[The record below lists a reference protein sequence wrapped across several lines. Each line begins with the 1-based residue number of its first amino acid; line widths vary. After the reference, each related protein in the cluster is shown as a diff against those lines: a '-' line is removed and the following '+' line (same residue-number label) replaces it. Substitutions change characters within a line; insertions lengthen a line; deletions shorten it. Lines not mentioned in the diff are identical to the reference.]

1 MIVRNP
7 RYVIRKA
14 PLLYSVCAAV
24 LFVLMTA
31 GVAAAQSSTSGEYR
45 SYPLKH
51 KRVADVEQMLTE
63 LLDDL
68 NVRTHLV
75 ADPQNNQIL
84 LRGPQSAQDIARQLI
99 DSVDRAPVAGRGNA
113 KPLVQA
119 YPIEPAALEDAADSL
134 RQRFRDNPD
143 VRVAIDTSSAQ
154 LLVVAPQEIH
164 DWITSRLN
172 DPAPPMTAEIVE
184 RTVPRRQTPQA
195 RSRHEAEPSDE
206 PREMYISLLNS
217 QSSEVL
223 PMLRQLF
230 GKRMQP
236 IRVQQAD
243 EPTYALTDVAGQDV
257 EVTIDRR
264 RNQVVAYGPESA
276 VVQVAR
282 LVRALDTRETTEGHR
297 IRILALRRSSP
308 DKIEEALRAYRGQQV
323 KPRAPKPNRNKAG
336 DHGTHLIYDSQ
347 VRPANFAFQESDAP
361 AGGETDAQPDAQPAD
376 VEEELDRQRERLREL
391 GTDVEV
397 ETLPDLDVIILR
409 GRDRD
414 VEEMT
419 RIINEIERLSAEA
432 EPEIYVAHLK
442 HIDSQQLSLLIT
454 GVLEDLVGGRQ
465 GRVTQTPLLKP
476 NALLLI
482 GWGEAL
488 EVLKELIVALDR
500 PVNPNSQLR
509 VFRLKHAPAAT
520 AQQTVQ
526 QFFANRPGLA
536 ASVRVTADPRTNS
549 LLVQAAPRDMKEVE
563 LLIKRIDVAQSAA
576 VQQAKIFSL
585 KNSLADDVAQIL
597 TQAISGT
604 GGGGGQ
610 ASAVLELLAIDTDG
624 EKLLK
629 SGLLDNVQITPDPRK
644 NTLVVSAP
652 PESMELLGELIRQ
665 LDETPVDTAQ
675 IKVFRIINSDAGD
688 LVQMLRSL
696 LPTQTGANFDPQLPV
711 AEGEASSLAPLRFA
725 IDTRTNSIIATG
737 SASDLRIIEALLL
750 RLDEREVKLRENV
763 VYRLK
768 NVSAVDV
775 ARAIGDFLRSERQ
788 IQLAS
793 PGGLSAFQQIERE
806 VVVVPEPVGN
816 NLIVSATPRFF
827 EEIKRIVE
835 KLDEQPPKVMI
846 QVLIAEV
853 GLNDT
858 DEFGVELGLQDSLLF
873 DRSVLSNLADS
884 QTLTRTAQQST
895 DQGIITA
902 TEQEVIGA
910 TFEPGYNFNQADL
923 GNSGS
928 ARSLATAANL
938 AGQALSNFA
947 VGRTN
952 SQLGYGGLVLSA
964 GSDSVNILLRALHEN
979 RRLEVLSRPQ
989 VTTLDNQPAF
999 IQVGQRVPRI
1009 TGSTVGLTGTVNS
1022 VELEN
1027 VGLILGVTPRISPEG
1042 MVVMEI
1048 DSEKSEVGNDADGIP
1063 VLVSTDGTIV
1073 RSPRI
1078 NVITAQTTVSAADG
1092 ETIILGGLIT
1102 KRDEEIRR
1110 RVPWLSDLPLLGQFF
1125 QYDLNAERRTELL
1138 IILTPHVIRNQKDM
1152 ERAKMEEYARM
1163 SWCATD
1169 VCELHN
1175 HDPLLCGDSGCP
1187 IYNDSVPV
1195 IYPDS
1200 DPRGEMPANTAPP
1213 LVPQPEP
1220 EGDVI
1225 YPDDNPQG
1233 RTDSR
1238 RAIPSSWDDVDPLYP
1253 DNAALA
1259 NPPSSLNVR
1268 LRRTSRESQR
1278 DARTGIPKVL
1288 YSPGDPNTP
1297 IVPDQMSRQ
1306 RR

>member
-1 MIVRNP
+1 VIVLQR
-7 RYVIRKA
+7 RDALWK
-14 PLLYSVCAAV
+14 LLPMKCALTAV
-24 LFVLMTA
+24 LLTLCCS
-31 GVAAAQSSTSGEYR
+31 GIAAAQSSSAAEYQI
-45 SYPLKH
+45 YPLRH
-51 KRVADVEQMLTE
+51 KSAAEVEKMLVE
-63 LLDDL
+63 LLDNLDDT
-68 NVRTHLV
+68 THLI
-75 ADPQNNQIL
+75 ADRQNNQIL
-84 LRGPQSAQDIARQLI
+84 LRGPKNAQQIAQQLI
-99 DSVDRAPVAGRGNA
+99 KSVDRKSKSNTVPVET
-113 KPLVQA
+113 KPVVQS
-119 YPIEPAALEDAADSL
+119 YPIEPAGLQEAADSL
-134 RQRFRDNPD
+134 RKRFQENRN
-143 VRVAIDTSSAQ
+143 VRVAIDVDASR
-154 LLVVAPQEIH
+154 LLVVAPQQIH
-164 DWITSRLN
+164 DWISARLN
-172 DPAPPMTAEIVE
+172 EPAPPMKTQDVE
-184 RTVPRRQTPQA
+184 RTITLKGGPKQPMSLEQPPTDQ
-195 RSRHEAEPSDE
+195 
-206 PREMYISLLNS
+206 PRELFVSLINS
-217 QSSEVL
+217 QAADIL

-236 IRVQQAD
+236 IRVNESPEQS
-243 EPTYALTDVAGQDV
+243 YVLTQIAGHDV
-257 EVTIDRR
+257 EITIDRR
-264 RNQVVAYGPESA
+264 RNQFLVYGQEQAVA
-276 VVQVAR
+276 QVAR
-282 LVRALDTRETTEGHR
+282 LVRALDSRETTEGRR
-297 IRILALRRSSP
+297 IRILALRRSNP
-308 DKIEEALRAYRGQQV
+308 DKVEEAVRAYRGEKNKL
-323 KPRAPKPNRNKAG
+323 KPQKTNRKKTG
-336 DHGTHLIYDSQ
+336 DKGTHLITDAQ
-347 VRPANFAFQESDAP
+347 VRPANFAFQETDAGSDAAP
-361 AGGETDAQPDAQPAD
+361 VLDPDGPTDALDT
-376 VEEELDRQRERLREL
+376 ELDRQRERLREL

-432 EPEIYVAHLK
+432 EPEIEVVRLK
-442 HIDSQQLSLLIT
+442 HVDSQQLSTLIT
-454 GVLEDLVGGRQ
+454 GVLPDLIGGRQ
-465 GRVTQTPLLKP
+465 GRVEQIPLITP

-488 EVLKELIVALDR
+488 EVLKELIASLDS
-500 PVNPNSQLR
+500 PVDPNSQLR
-509 VFRLKHAPAAT
+509 VFRLKHAPAAQ

-526 QFFANRPGLA
+526 QYFTNRPGLA
-536 ASVRVTADPRTNS
+536 ASVRVTADPRTNA
-549 LLVQAAPRDMKEVE
+549 LLIQAAPRDMREVA
-563 LLIKRIDVAQSAA
+563 LLISRIDVAESSS
-576 VQQAKIFSL
+576 VHQARIFSL
-585 KNSLADDVAQIL
+585 KNSLAADVAQVL
-597 TQAISGT
+597 TQAISGAA
-604 GGGGGQ
+604 GGGGQ
-610 ASAVLELLAIDTDG
+610 ASSVLELLAIDTAG
-624 EKLLK
+624 KQVLK

-675 IKVFRIINSDAGD
+675 IKVFRIINSDAAD

-696 LPTQTGANFDPQLPV
+696 LPTQTGAGAGPQLPG
-711 AEGEASSLAPLRFA
+711 AEGETSLAPLRFA

-737 SASDLRIIEALLL
+737 SAGHLRIIEALLL
-750 RLDEREVKLRENV
+750 RLDEREVKLRQNV

-827 EEIKRIVE
+827 EEIKTIVE
-835 KLDEQPPKVMI
+835 KLDAQPPKVMI

-873 DRSVLSNLADS
+873 DRSLLSNLTDS

-910 TFEPGYNFNQADL
+910 TFEPGFDFNQADI

-928 ARSLATAANL
+928 ARSLATAATV

-989 VTTLDNQPAF
+989 VTTLDNQPAY

-1022 VELEN
+1022 VALEN

-1048 DSEKSEVGNDADGIP
+1048 DSEKSDVGSDADGIP

-1073 RSPRI
+1073 KSPRI

-1102 KRDEEIRR
+1102 KRTEEIRR
-1110 RVPWLSDLPLLGQFF
+1110 RVPYLSELPLLGQLFS
-1125 QYDLNAERRTELL
+1125 YDFNSERRTELL
-1138 IILTPHVIRNQKDM
+1138 IILTPHVIRDQKDM
-1152 ERAKMEEYARM
+1152 ERVKMEEYARM

-1169 VCELHN
+1169 VCELQN
-1175 HDPLLCGDSGCP
+1175 HDPLLCGEAGCP
-1187 IYNDSVPV
+1187 MYNDAIPV

-1200 DPRGEMPANTAPP
+1200 DPRGEGTNPTQPA
-1213 LVPQPEP
+1213 LVPQPQE
-1220 EGDVI
+1220 DVI
-1225 YPDDNPQG
+1225 YPNSNPQ
-1233 RTDSR
+1233 SR
-1238 RAIPSSWDDVDPLYP
+1238 IDRRSAVQSSWDDVETLFP
-1253 DNAALA
+1253 DE
-1259 NPPSSLNVR
+1259 NPQGTLNPNLNVR
-1268 LRRTSRESQR
+1268 LRRIRKAQPSDS
-1278 DARTGIPKVL
+1278 RTGIPKVL
-1288 YSPGDPNTP
+1288 YSPENSNGP
-1297 IVPDQMSRQ
+1297 IVPDQMTR
-1306 RR
+1306 